1 MKGERSAQLQNVHIP
16 VLREQVLVA
25 LSPKDNGKYLD
36 GTLGLGGH
44 SAAIIESAKN
54 IEICA
59 LDRDGDALAL
69 AKERL
74 SPLLAPSAP
83 YGACVH
89 YFHTHY
95 SKFEEALQSLAWD
108 SLDGALIDIG
118 VSSLHLDTAERG
130 FSFNS
135 DGPLDMRMDT
145 QVDGYTRSAW
155 DIVNR
160 DRFEVLKEI
169 IQKFGEDPQAGR
181 IARAIV
187 DARQK
192 KNIDTTAELENIV
205 YNAYPAAWRA
215 KARNHPATRT
225 FQALRMVVNDELGE
239 LERFLDA
246 ILKKIKIG
254 GRLVV
259 ISFHS
264 LEDRMVKQAMR
275 HWAEGCRCPR
285 HVMHCKCGHKPEV
298 RILYKKPVVA
308 DEAELKQNPRASS
321 AKMRAIEKIC
331 EAR

>member
-1 MKGERSAQLQNVHIP
+1 MMGTQHAHMDAVHIP
-16 VLREQVLVA
+16 VLLKQVLVA
-25 LSPKDNGKYLD
+25 LSPKANGRYLD

-44 SAAIIESAKN
+44 AEAIINTAAN
-54 IEICA
+54 IELCA
-59 LDRDGDALAL
+59 LDRDGDALEL
-69 AKERL
+69 AKARL
-74 SPLLAPSAP
+74 TNNLPS
-83 YGACVH
+83 GSH
-89 YFHTHY
+89 LHFFHTHY
-95 SKFEEALQSLAWD
+95 SKFDQALQELGWEY
-108 SLDGALIDIG
+108 LDGALIDIG
-118 VSSLHLDTAERG
+118 VSSLHLDVAERG

-145 QVDGYTRSAW
+145 QMDGSSRSAW

-160 DRFEVLKEI
+160 DRFEVLKDI

-192 KNIDTTAELENIV
+192 KSIDSTAELAGIV
-205 YNAYPAAWRA
+205 FNAYPPAWRA

-239 LERFLDA
+239 LARFLDS
-246 ILKKIKIG
+246 ILKRLKVG

-259 ISFHS
+259 ICFHS

-285 HVMHCKCGHKPEV
+285 HVMRCVCGHEPEV
-298 RILYKKPVVA
+298 KILYKKPLVA
-308 DEAELKQNPRASS
+308 DAEELKQNPRASS
-321 AKMRAIEKIC
+321 AKLRAVEKIY
-331 EAR
+331 EVVA